1 MAKLALE
8 RIDADFAVMVRDG
21 TDWDTVQRYAEI
33 LEQLPPITVFKSDGH
48 YLLADGFH
56 RYSAALQ
63 RDWKEIEA
71 DIREGS
77 RETALEY
84 AITANL
90 RHGRPFTAL
99 EYKKATQRL
108 GWLYGL
114 KVETRDDGI
123 SFSPHGI
130 IERVARTLNRN
141 ASFADTVFRSDSV
154 RQHIP
159 SHLNLSDS
167 ALQAISRAP
176 QNSWR
181 PLAEATYHKRWRVE
195 DIQEKV
201 REIKTGKS
209 VADVIAKPSIS
220 SAPMQEMVST
230 ELKPTHPIHH
240 EIRQAIREDP
250 QLRQE
255 LLAEL
260 RGEPIRP
267 DANISTETPYQAK
280 ASELIEEDE
289 DRLDNDVAGELV
301 KGFDQQ
307 IRNILAQVP
316 DKSARVADI
325 IQEELT
331 DLQKRLDMY
340 PKNTKRMESKFKQL
354 RMLEERGVI
363 PYTIWDFPF
372 RADYA
377 GDKDFHGN
385 SSPQIVEQC
394 IWRLTEENDLVVDPM
409 AGSGT
414 TMDVCKKHNRR
425 SHGYDL
431 NPVRDDITKAD
442 ARKLPLETDS
452 VDMVFI
458 HPPYWDMVHYSSGN
472 GNTDDL
478 SRARTLDEFTDM
490 LREVFQECKRILKPE
505 KFVCV
510 QLGDL
515 VKSGQFQPLC
525 RIAAN
530 VLEECGMIDSGYA
543 VKLAHGDTSRSKS
556 GVIVAEFVATSN
568 LKISHDLVLFFRK
581 GGTQDGGI
589 QT

>member
-71 DIREGS
+71 DIKEGS

-90 RHGRPFTAL
+90 LHGRPFTPL

-114 KVETRDDGI
+114 KSETHDDGI
-123 SFSPHGI
+123 SFMPHGI
-130 IERVARTLNRN
+130 IERISRTLNRS
-141 ASFADTVFRSDSV
+141 ATFADTVFRADTV
-154 RQHIP
+154 RQHVP
-159 SHLNLSDS
+159 SHLSLSDS

-176 QNSWR
+176 QNAWR
-181 PLAEATYHKRWRVE
+181 PLAEAAYYKRWRVE

-201 REIKTGKS
+201 REIKTGES
-209 VADVIAKPSIS
+209 VADVIADTSKAQGVGFPDSRLT
-220 SAPMQEMVST
+220 P
-230 ELKPTHPIHH
+230 PTIHH

-250 QLRQE
+250 QLREE

-260 RGEPIRP
+260 RGGPFQPAQEISAEPS
-267 DANISTETPYQAK
+267 NEVETA
-280 ASELIEEDE
+280 ELVEEEVEE
-289 DRLDNDVAGELV
+289 DRLDDDVAGELV
-301 KGFDQQ
+301 KDFDQQ
-307 IRNILAQVP
+307 IRNILNQVP

-331 DLQKRLDMY
+331 DLRKRLDMY
-340 PKNTKRMESKFKQL
+340 PQNTKRMESKFKQL

-372 RADYA
+372 RDDYA
-377 GDKDFHGN
+377 GDKEFHGN

-394 IWRLTEENDLVVDPM
+394 IWRLTEEGDFVVDPM

-414 TMDVCKKHNRR
+414 TIDVCNKYNR
-425 SHGYDL
+425 HVQGYDL
-431 NPVRDDITKAD
+431 NPFREDIIKAD
-442 ARKLPLETDS
+442 ARNLPLENNS

-458 HPPYWDMVHYSSGN
+458 HPPYWDMVRYSN
-472 GNTDDL
+472 GNDDAGDL
-478 SRARTLDEFTDM
+478 SRAKTLDEFASM
-490 LREVFQECKRILKPE
+490 LRDVFRECKRILKPE

-510 QLGDL
+510 LLGDL
-515 VKSGQFQPLC
+515 VKEGQFQPLC

-530 VLEECGMIDSGYA
+530 ILEESGMVDYGHA

-556 GVIVAEFVATSN
+556 GVIVAEFIATSN

-581 GGTQDGGI
+581 GGAQDGGI